1 MYASPPPVDDG
12 LAQTGEAC
20 RLEAIGRVGR
30 QDLKGGI
37 LGQGANQTMILTRN
51 MDGRGIIPARWAC

>member
-37 LGQGANQTMILTRN
+37 LGQGANQTMIVR
-51 MDGRGIIPARWAC
+51 